1 MARILFVEHD
11 RTQIEETRDWACADG
26 HFFEFA
32 ATGEDALPL
41 VTNLSF
47 DIIIASVQSPGMR
60 GSEFCRIYQELGGQ
74 AKVILLFEPRLPVS
88 DQEIRIS
95 GAHELITKPL
105 DVAILSNRIGKLLG
119 IEEEIFSSELKVGS
133 VSLDPAMRM
142 MSIDNRKYALTSK
155 ECAILEFFMRNPNR
169 IFGSKHLLDA
179 VWQSDSELS
188 TQTVRSWIRLLRQKL
203 SAAGRK
209 DFIRTVPGAGYMVEY
224 RP

>member
-11 RTQIEETRDWACADG
+11 RTHIELTRDWACADG
-26 HFFEFA
+26 HLLEFA

-47 DIIIASVQSPGMR
+47 DIIIASVQSPGMS
-60 GSEFCRIYQELGGQ
+60 GSDFCRLYRELGGQ
-74 AKVILLFEPRLPVS
+74 AKMMLLSEPKLPVS
-88 DQEIRIS
+88 DREIHLS
-95 GAHELITKPL
+95 GVHELITKPL

-119 IEEEIFSSELKVGS
+119 IEEAIFSTELNVGS

-142 MSIDNRKYALTSK
+142 MSIDNRKYSLTSK

-169 IFGSKHLLDA
+169 IFGSKDLLDA
-179 VWQSDSELS
+179 VWQSDSES
-188 TQTVRSWIRLLRQKL
+188 SPQTVRSWIRLLRQKL
-203 SAAGRK
+203 SSAGRK
-209 DFIRTVPGAGYMVEY
+209 DFIRTIPGSGYMVEH

>member
-1 MARILFVEHD
+1 MAKILFIEHD
-11 RTQIEETRDWACADG
+11 RTNIEQTRDWACADG
-26 HFFEFA
+26 HLLEIA

-47 DIIIASVQSPGMR
+47 DIIVASLQSPGMR
-60 GSEFCRIYQELGGQ
+60 GSSFCKLYRDLGGH
-74 AKVILLFEPRLPVS
+74 AKIILLYDPNSPVS
-88 DQEIRIS
+88 DREIRIS

-105 DVAILSNRIGKLLG
+105 DVAILSSRIGKLLG
-119 IEEEIFSSELKVGS
+119 IEEEIFSTELQVGS
-133 VSLDPAMRM
+133 VSLDPATRT
-142 MSIDNRKYALTSK
+142 MSIDNRKYQLTAK

-179 VWQSDSELS
+179 VWQSDSESS

-203 SAAGRK
+203 SSAGRK
-209 DFIRTVPGAGYMVEY
+209 DFIRTVPGSGYMVEH

>member
-11 RTQIEETRDWACADG
+11 RTNIEQTRDWACADG
-26 HFFEFA
+26 HLLELA

-47 DIIIASVQSPGMR
+47 DIVIASVQSPGMR
-60 GSEFCRIYQELGGQ
+60 GSDFCRLYRELGGQ
-74 AKVILLFEPRLPVS
+74 GKIILLFEPKLPVG
-88 DQEIRIS
+88 DREIRIS

-119 IEEEIFSSELKVGS
+119 IEEEIFSTELKVGS
-133 VSLDPAMRM
+133 VSLDPATRM
-142 MSIDNRKYALTSK
+142 MSIDNRKYPLTSK

-179 VWQSDSELS
+179 VWQSDSESS

-203 SAAGRK
+203 SSAGRK
-209 DFIRTVPGAGYMVEY
+209 DFIRTVPGSGYMVEY